1 MKGLSPFID
10 LHEDKIAEQ
19 ALWAFGFGGLYV
31 CATFLHSW
39 HFSLSWC
46 HHNMDKGKY
55 AKGSFGF
62 KHTLDHGWSL
72 FTIQWHISSVVQ
84 TSVAWWWYVDVW
96 CMVFFGK
103 HHGYLMI
110 YVAMKHCV
118 CKDHITLQL
127 EFKTTQAQLCC
138 NYILQSATPMQLHF
152 INIVI

>member
-1 MKGLSPFID
+1 
-10 LHEDKIAEQ
+10 
-19 ALWAFGFGGLYV
+19 
-31 CATFLHSW
+31 
-39 HFSLSWC
+39 
-46 HHNMDKGKY
+46 
-55 AKGSFGF
+55 
-62 KHTLDHGWSL
+62 LDHGWSL